1 MAWGRAGGWGWVTV
15 VRREGKKSQSCPTLR
30 DPMDCSPPGSTV
42 VRSGLLKETNQLY
55 RKERREKKVV
65 LVKESKIIKL
75 KEIPLGNA
83 RSLRNG
89 VLPAISVNNEV
100 TVTSDPSPPG
110 HPGRRTKAR
119 CVSPQA
125 AATPY
130 GEPRRTQDV
139 KNHKILA
146 PDS

>member
-1 MAWGRAGGWGWVTV
+1 MGV
-15 VRREGKKSQSCPTLR
+15 
-30 DPMDCSPPGSTV
+30 TV

-55 RKERREKKVV
+55 RKERREKKVD

-75 KEIPLGNA
+75 KEIALGNA
-83 RSLRNG
+83 CCLRNG

-110 HPGRRTKAR
+110 HPGRRRTPAR
-119 CVSPQA
+119 SGSLQA